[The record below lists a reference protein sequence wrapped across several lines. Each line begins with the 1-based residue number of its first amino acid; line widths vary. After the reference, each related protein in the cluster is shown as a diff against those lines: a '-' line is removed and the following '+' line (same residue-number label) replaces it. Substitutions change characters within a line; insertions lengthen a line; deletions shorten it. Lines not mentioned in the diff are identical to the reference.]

1 MEFIEKRI
9 ELLKKKLDNE
19 APEVKAL
26 NEPAYRFAIRELE
39 NIKSQFDKVC
49 DSVSQER
56 LTRYIVCTAH
66 HFCHQQYGEDFARDM
81 LLEAAI
87 KMKNPNDAR
96 VVESLGADYVETVRR
111 LTNIN

>member
-1 MEFIEKRI
+1 MMQYLDQRI
-9 ELLKKKLDNE
+9 DALKKQLANE
-19 APEVKAL
+19 APEVKAI

-81 LLEAAI
+81 LVGAAI
-87 KMKNPNDAR
+87 RMTNLDDAR
-96 VVESLGADYVETVRR
+96 VVESLGPDYVETVRR
-111 LTNIN
+111 LTK